1 MKDDALVTVQV
12 PIPVMV
18 PTSRSRLLGL
28 VDADELLAHAARGV
42 DQLVQPAERDRV
54 LQLVLRL
61 LPRLAENN
69 DSLIRALLRGGK

>member
-42 DQLVQPAERDRV
+42 DQLVQPLE
-54 LQLVLRL
+54 LQ
-61 LPRLAENN
+61 
-69 DSLIRALLRGGK
+69 